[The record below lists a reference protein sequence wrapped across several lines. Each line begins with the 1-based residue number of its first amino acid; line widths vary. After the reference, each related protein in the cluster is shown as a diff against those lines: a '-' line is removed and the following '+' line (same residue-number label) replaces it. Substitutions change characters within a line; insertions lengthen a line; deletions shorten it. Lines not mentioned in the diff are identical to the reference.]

1 MRDFFKQT
9 FASVIG
15 SLTGLIIFFTLGTT
29 ALIML
34 LAAMASQD
42 TLPEVKNNSVLV
54 IDLSLSIQDHD
65 PNTTTTE
72 AINDALSGEKDNII
86 ALRKMVAAI
95 DKASTDQ
102 RIKAIYLD
110 GSQSSLNSGTGLAT
124 IKEVRAALGRFRSKG
139 KRIIA
144 YNLAWDKKDYYLS
157 SVADEIIIN
166 PMGIMEINGLRSEP
180 MFLTGAFDKYGIGV
194 QVVRVGKYKSAVE
207 PFILKQLS
215 PENKEQTQVLLN
227 DLWGD
232 FKTTVSQ
239 SRKITP
245 QQVQN
250 IADTQPILTP
260 TEAKNQGLIDKVA
273 YVDEVMTELKQLT
286 GNTKKDESFTKI
298 NITTYVENTEIGRKN
313 TRDSE
318 KKIAV
323 VYAVGSIVDGQGG
336 INDIGGDRFAKLLR
350 QLRQDDNVKA
360 VVLRVNSPGGSA
372 SASDVIQREIILTK
386 KVKPV
391 IISMGDVAASGG
403 YWISTYGDR
412 IFAEENT
419 ITGSIGVFGLLL
431 NVQKLGNNNG
441 ITWDVVKTSKF
452 ADSNTTSRPKT
463 PEEIAIIQ
471 KFVDQTYNQF
481 ITKVSE
487 SRKIPLQKV
496 AEIAQGRVWSGQ
508 QAKQLG
514 LVDEIGGL
522 EQAINYA
529 EKQAKLGKNW
539 QLEEYPQ
546 RKSFAERFLHGSKK
560 DDETQIKNTKVD
572 PLTTEFNKLQS
583 ELQVV
588 HSLNDPRGIYARL
601 PFNLNIE

>member
-34 LAAMASQD
+34 LAAIASQD
-42 TLPEVKNNSVLV
+42 TAPEVKNNSVLV

-65 PNTTTTE
+65 PNSTTTE

-86 ALRKMVAAI
+86 ALRKMVDAI

-110 GSQSSLNSGTGLAT
+110 GSQSSLSGGTGLAT

-157 SVADEIIIN
+157 SVADTIIMN

-227 DLWGD
+227 DIWGD

-239 SRKITP
+239 SRKITA
-245 QQVQN
+245 QQLQN

-350 QLRQDDNVKA
+350 QLRQDENVKA

-463 PEEIAIIQ
+463 AEEIAIIQ
-471 KFVDQTYNQF
+471 KFVDQTYSQF
-481 ITKVSE
+481 INKVSE
-487 SRKIPLQKV
+487 SRKLPLQKV

-539 QLEEYPQ
+539 QLEEYPSK
-546 RKSFAERFLHGSKK
+546 KSFTERFLRSSGK

-583 ELQVV
+583 ELQVLN
-588 HSLNDPRGIYARL
+588 SLNDPRGIYARL
-601 PFNLNIE
+601 PFNLKIE